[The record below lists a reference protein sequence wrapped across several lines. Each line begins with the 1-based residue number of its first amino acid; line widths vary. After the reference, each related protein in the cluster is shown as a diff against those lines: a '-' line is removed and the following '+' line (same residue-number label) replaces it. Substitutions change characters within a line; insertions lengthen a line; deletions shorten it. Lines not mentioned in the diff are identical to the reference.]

1 MKFNIKIN
9 SIHNLDEIKE
19 YWTNDDYLALLEAF
33 NFPDAGDTNPENLR
47 ELLFMAI
54 SDFEPA
60 EAAKIM
66 LEYKLSEKLSA
77 GQIDQISSD
86 MLIDTVC
93 EEYPEMELQAPLF
106 HINQL
111 LFKAYNGTF
120 PSAKATIID
129 CSITALEKDSNIKMT
144 REVILKLLS
153 YGLSDRNIIKRLFSE
168 QLEPQAVFPEAE
180 NIIWELHSTDHV
192 NFKVITAE
200 NLLKVEDM
208 VKSEFEG
215 TVEIIEDPAT

>member
-9 SIHNLDEIKE
+9 NIETVDEIKE
-19 YWTNDDYLALLEAF
+19 YWTNDDYVALLEVF
-33 NFPDAGDTNPENLR
+33 NLPDSGDTKPENLR

-60 EAAKIM
+60 EAAKII
-66 LEYKLSEKLSA
+66 LQYKLSEELSQ
-77 GQIDQISSD
+77 GQIDQISND

-93 EEYPEMELQAPLF
+93 EEYPQMELQAPLF

-129 CSITALEKDSNIKMT
+129 CEITSAENNTDIKIT
-144 REVILKLLS
+144 SEIILKLLS
-153 YGLSDRNIIKRLFSE
+153 NGLSDRNILKRLFAE
-168 QLEPQAVFPEAE
+168 QLESQAAFPEAE
-180 NIIWELHSTDHV
+180 NIVWELKTADNI
-192 NFKVITAE
+192 NFKVTTAE
-200 NLLKVEDM
+200 NLLKDEDM
-208 VKSEFEG
+208 VTSEFDG
-215 TVEIIEDPAT
+215 TVEIAENSDS